1 MNQKFPMLIITFLVF
16 VLIILKIKNRS
27 VKQKVKNKKSHISD
41 EIAEAMA
48 SKIKFESE
56 QHRMKK

>member
-1 MNQKFPMLIITFLVF
+1 MDQKFPMLIITILVF

-27 VKQKVKNKKSHISD
+27 VKQKVKNKKSYISN

>member
-1 MNQKFPMLIITFLVF
+1 MDQKFPMLIITILVF
-16 VLIILKIKNRS
+16 VLTILKIKNRS
-27 VKQKVKNKKSHISD
+27 VKQIVKNKKSHIND